1 MNSEKDLSRMKS
13 ILNFQE
19 KPKKKKTQAEIFEM
33 KPSNKK
39 KKVEVKA
46 RNKVRRKRNVR
57 RMNQY

>member
-1 MNSEKDLSRMKS
+1 MNSQKDLIKMKS

-19 KPKKKKTQAEIFEM
+19 KPKKKKTQNEIFEM

-46 RNKVRRKRNVR
+46 RNKVRRKKNNR